1 MTEKK
6 NNELKFM
13 FIVLVVACVLFVYDV
28 ELYGDVFQFL
38 ALYLGIIILVY
49 EKNIKRVIM
58 LSIAAAFVVG
68 VVYAIKFGFI
78 QLASHNTEYA
88 SISLRPYAFN
98 GTPSIYDYNGFPS
111 GHTAAAFIA
120 VGFALRF
127 YSKRWIIFL
136 ALLAILVPPSR
147 VLTLWHTTI
156 QVIAGGIFSLVITY
170 GVLVVLQKIPY
181 FRNA

>member
-1 MTEKK
+1 MTEKR

-68 VVYAIKFGFI
+68 VVYAIKF
-78 QLASHNTEYA
+78 A
-88 SISLRPYAFN
+88 
-98 GTPSIYDYNGFPS
+98 
-111 GHTAAAFIA
+111 
-120 VGFALRF
+120 
-127 YSKRWIIFL
+127 
-136 ALLAILVPPSR
+136 
-147 VLTLWHTTI
+147 
-156 QVIAGGIFSLVITY
+156 
-170 GVLVVLQKIPY
+170 
-181 FRNA
+181 